1 MNKIFALMAATSS
14 PTEDPAT
21 QFYSP
26 GTLGFIFTFI
36 MVAGAVILI
45 FDMVKRV
52 RRVRY
57 RAEIQERLE
66 AEAAEGKTATPTET
80 PAMDA
85 GPAASKPAA
94 KKKPERPAPPTKP
107 QR

>member
-1 MNKIFALMAATSS
+1 MNKIFAFLAATPS
-14 PTEDPAT
+14 PTDDPAT

-66 AEAAEGKTATPTET
+66 AEAAEGKTATPT
-80 PAMDA
+80 MDA
-85 GPAASKPAA
+85 APAASKPAA

>member
-1 MNKIFALMAATSS
+1 MNKIFALMAATPS
-14 PTEDPAT
+14 PTDDPAT

-66 AEAAEGKTATPTET
+66 AEAAEGKTANPT
-80 PAMDA
+80 MDA
-85 GPAASKPAA
+85 APAASKPAA

>member
-1 MNKIFALMAATSS
+1 MNKIFAVLAATPS
-14 PTEDPAT
+14 PTDDPST

-36 MVAGAVILI
+36 MVAGAIILI

-66 AEAAEGKTATPTET
+66 AEAAEGKTENPT

-85 GPAASKPAA
+85 APAASKPTA